1 MAYLN
6 KNQLLDIAE
15 KISPHV
21 HRTPLLRSSALSRLT
36 GHQVYLKAELFQKTG
51 SYKPRGMINALSAL
65 TAEERGRG
73 VITASA
79 GNAAQGLAYAANLLG
94 VKATVT
100 MPAAA
105 SPIKAEATRGYGA
118 EVILHGNAREC
129 FAHSLRLA
137 EERGLTFIQ
146 SYNNIPLMQGYATLG
161 LEIIEELPVADAILV
176 GVGGGGMLG
185 GITMAAQACRSTT
198 ELIGVEPTGA
208 PAMYKSFAEGKPV
221 ELDQVSTIADGLAP
235 PSAGPLCYEVVRPR
249 VREIALVSDDD
260 IVAAMLL
267 LMQRCKLY
275 VEPSGAAGLAGLL
288 TSAVTLPPNSTVV
301 CVLSGGN
308 LDPGRLKALLP

>member
-6 KNQLLDIAE
+6 KNRLLDIAE
-15 KISPHV
+15 KIAPHI
-21 HRTPLLRSSALSRLT
+21 HRTPLLYSAALSRMT

-65 TAEERGRG
+65 TPAERRRG

-161 LEIIEELPVADAILV
+161 LEIVEELPSVDAILV

-185 GITMAAQACRSTT
+185 GITMAVEACGSRA

-208 PAMYKSFAEGKPV
+208 PAMYRSFAENRPV
-221 ELDQVSTIADGLAP
+221 ELDHVETIADGLAP
-235 PSAGPLCYEVVRPR
+235 PNVGPLCYEVVRPR
-249 VREIALVSDDD
+249 VREIVLVSDDD
-260 IVAAMLL
+260 IVAAMLTI
-267 LMQRCKLY
+267 MQRCKLY
-275 VEPSGAAGLAGLL
+275 VEPSGAAVLAGLL
-288 TSAVTLPPNSTVV
+288 SGAVKLPPNSTVV